1 MQQVGIRIKTAG
13 SSGEQGADEQAF
25 VNGVSGG
32 LHVYGR
38 LVCLLF
44 DFILRKF
51 GQLTMKV
58 TFKLKPF

>member
-32 LHVYGR
+32 LH
-38 LVCLLF
+38 
-44 DFILRKF
+44 
-51 GQLTMKV
+51 
-58 TFKLKPF
+58 